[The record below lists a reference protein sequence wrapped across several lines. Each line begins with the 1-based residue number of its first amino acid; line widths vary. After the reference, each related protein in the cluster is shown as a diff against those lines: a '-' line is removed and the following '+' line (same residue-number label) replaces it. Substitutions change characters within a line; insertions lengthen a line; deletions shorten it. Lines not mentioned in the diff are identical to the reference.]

1 MTQIIVGVIGLVSL
15 VLTGVLIP
23 FVRSR
28 MSTAQLEQLD
38 YWVQVLVAAAETMY
52 AAGGTGEAKKAWVYE
67 QLQQRG
73 VKFDVVAV
81 DAAIEAAV
89 RELTANGVINE

>member
-23 FVRSR
+23 FLRSR
-28 MSTAQLEQLD
+28 MSAAQLEQLD

-52 AAGGTGEAKKAWVYE
+52 TAGGTGEAKKAWVYE
-67 QLQQRG
+67 QLQRCG
-73 VKFDVVAV
+73 IKFDVVAV